1 MTDTTP
7 RIRPRAKWTAYSY
20 LSLWGFLIY
29 GLGNA
34 TPYLRNDLRLTAFE
48 AGLHASALALGIL
61 IAGVSADELGRR
73 VGPVR
78 VLDLSVLGFAVALG
92 LILLAPVLP
101 ISLLG
106 AFLLGLGGGTLSTQ
120 VNVELSQY
128 GQKESRLLLSQANA
142 YSMIAATAAPVAIG
156 LAASAVGAWRI
167 ALLAPIAAIVALTVL
182 RPRESGATA
191 AVHAAKVRLPRAY
204 WITWLLL
211 VIGVSC
217 EFSFVVWG
225 SSVTVL
231 RTGVSTA
238 DGTLLASLF
247 VVGMFAGRMFVGS
260 GFGSGR
266 SSLALL
272 AAGFGVVLVGAGLT
286 WIATAPALSGL
297 GLFFGGC
304 GVACLWPVGVSVAVH
319 TAGVGQLQAAARATL
334 GSGLAILVAPAGLGL
349 AADSVGVVAAWPI
362 ILGMAACGLGVVGLA
377 SRVATEEPA
386 AG

>member
-7 RIRPRAKWTAYSY
+7 RMRLRAKWTAYSY

-34 TPYLRNDLRLTAFE
+34 TPYLRADLRLTAFE

-61 IAGVSADELGRR
+61 IAGVSADALGRR
-73 VGPVR
+73 LGPIL
-78 VLDLSVLGFAVALG
+78 VLDLSVVCFAVALG

-101 ISLLG
+101 ISLCG

-120 VNVELSQY
+120 INVELSQY
-128 GQKESRLLLSQANA
+128 GQSESRLLLSQANA

-156 LAASAVGAWRI
+156 LAASALGAWRL
-167 ALLAPIAAIVALTVL
+167 ALLAPLVAIVALTLL

-191 AVHAAKVRLPRAY
+191 AVHAPKVRLPRSY

-247 VVGMFAGRMFVGS
+247 VVGMFAGRIFIGS

-272 AAGFGVVLVGAGLT
+272 AAGFCVVLVGAGLT
-286 WIATAPALSGL
+286 WVATTPALSGL
-297 GLFFGGC
+297 GLFLGGC

-334 GSGLAILVAPAGLGL
+334 GSGLAILVAPAALGL
-349 AADSVGVVAAWPI
+349 AADAVGVVAAWPI
-362 ILGMAACGLGVVGLA
+362 ILGMAACGLGVVFLA
-377 SRVATEEPA
+377 GRVEPGERSPA
-386 AG
+386 